1 MVEKKKKKMV
11 DRDESKV
18 RTFTGNE
25 AKQKVSRCSA
35 DRARTERCYTIYT
48 AAAQYHTARQLVP
61 FFFSTLCSL
70 L

>member
-1 MVEKKKKKMV
+1 MV

-35 DRARTERCYTIYT
+35 DRARIERCCSSIPHSPTT
-48 AAAQYHTARQLVP
+48 RVP
-61 FFFSTLCSL
+61 FFFIFPLFVAYYNTNYNGLML
-70 L
+70 

>member
-1 MVEKKKKKMV
+1 MV

-35 DRARTERCYTIYT
+35 DRARIECCS
-48 AAAQYHTARQLVP
+48 AQYHTTRQLVP
-61 FFFSTLCSL
+61 FLLFFFIFSSTLCSPL
-70 L
+70 